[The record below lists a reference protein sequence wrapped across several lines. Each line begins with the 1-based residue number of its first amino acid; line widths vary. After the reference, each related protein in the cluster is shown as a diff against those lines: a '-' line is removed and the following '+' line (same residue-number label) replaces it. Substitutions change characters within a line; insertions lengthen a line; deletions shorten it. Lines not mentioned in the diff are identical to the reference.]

1 MTSPAQ
7 IPARKS
13 LGAILGPA
21 VALAVYFLPLTDM
34 PPQAR
39 HAFAITL
46 FATIYWLTEPIRVEL
61 TGLIALVALALSRTV
76 PFEIAFSPF
85 GSKSLWLVI
94 AGLLMGLGVTH
105 TRLGRRVAFRALLL
119 FGRSYWTILLGLM
132 ASGFLFTFVVPSALV
147 RILLLASVAQ
157 ELCKALGY
165 KPGTPAATGI
175 FLAFGAA
182 TYFPGT
188 GILTA
193 QIPSIVVLG
202 ILEKLKITIYWG
214 EWAVRMF
221 PVMSLGGLVAIYL
234 YLRMAVHDAEVKD
247 TGEIR
252 RDLEALGPMGAEE
265 KRVLVLLALGIIL
278 WATDSLHH
286 IHPTFVALGIGVAL
300 FLPGIGGCKFE
311 DLSSV
316 HFPILFFVGALFGI
330 GEALQSTGFTR
341 WISAAILGSVHLETF
356 GWFGTYFTITLITA
370 LLNLPMNTL
379 TQASVTTPIILSYAQ
394 ERGINLVSSALSMV
408 VSYNYP
414 YIPYQS
420 PPLVVLLSF
429 GYVEHRELLR
439 MMLFVG
445 AVGIFVLTPLNLLY
459 WRLFGFI

>member
-1 MTSPAQ
+1 MRILGE
-7 IPARKS
+7 IPARKW
-13 LGAILGPA
+13 LGTTLGIGI
-21 VALAVYFLPLTDM
+21 ALVVYLLPISDM
-34 PPQAR
+34 PVAAR
-39 HAFAITL
+39 HTLAITL
-46 FATIYWLTEPIRVEL
+46 FAAIFWLTEPIRVEF
-61 TGLIALVALALSRTV
+61 TGLIALVILPLSQTV
-76 PFEIAFSPF
+76 PFEVAFSPF
-85 GSKSLWLVI
+85 GSKSLWLVL

-105 TRLGRRVAFRALLL
+105 TRLGRRMSLTALTL
-119 FGRSYWTILLGLM
+119 FGRSYWTMLLGLM
-132 ASGFLFTFVVPSALV
+132 ASGFLFNFVVPSALV
-147 RILLLASVAQ
+147 RILLLAPVAM

-165 KPGTPAATGI
+165 KPETPAATGI

-193 QIPSIVVLG
+193 QLPSIVVLG
-202 ILEKLKITIYWG
+202 ILEKFKLTIYWG
-214 EWAVRMF
+214 EWALRMF
-221 PVMSLGGLVAIYL
+221 LVMGLGGLATIYL
-234 YLRMAVHDAEVKD
+234 YLRMTIRNIETRDMSD
-247 TGEIR
+247 IR
-252 RDLEALGPMGAEE
+252 RDLEALGPMGIEE
-265 KRVLVLLALGIIL
+265 KRVLILLVVGIIL
-278 WATDSLHH
+278 WATDFLHH
-286 IHPTFVALGIGVAL
+286 IHPTFVALGVGVAL

-330 GEALQSTGFTR
+330 GEALQITGFTR

-356 GWFGTYFTITLITA
+356 GWFGTFFTITLITA

-414 YIPYQS
+414 YLPYQS

-429 GYVEHRELLR
+429 GYVAHRELLR

-445 AVGIFVLTPLNLLY
+445 AVGIFVLTPLNILY
-459 WRLFGFI
+459 WRLLGFI